1 MARQL
6 LNMWNTFKFTTY
18 YEKKT
23 TSALCAGRR
32 WGGGALLSGIVCLGI
47 SRIKGPVLLWCLPK
61 VQCFVEKSNAE
72 ATQNHLR
79 QYCSSQH
86 SEWDRIQLYS
96 LTGLQIL
103 PDVRKSFSLDIS
115 TTVLCFFAKP
125 LSTWSLTY
133 NHLFRYLGINL

>member
-6 LNMWNTFKFTTY
+6 LNMWNKFKFTTY

-23 TSALCAGRR
+23 ISALCAGRS
-32 WGGGALLSGIVCLGI
+32 GVPLLSGIFCLGI
-47 SRIKGPVLLWCLPK
+47 SKIKGPVLLWCLPK
-61 VQCFVEKSNAE
+61 VQCFVEKSNVE
-72 ATQNHLR
+72 ETQNHLR

-86 SEWDRIQLYS
+86 SERDRIQLYS